1 MLRFIR
7 QALLRPD
14 GTVRFGLRAAI
25 FYLANVYIV
34 YPLLAWPTARAAELF
49 GIHPAF
55 SAPTLALNGV
65 RNLVAVLL
73 FLGLFAAY
81 ERRQIDSYGVPLNRV
96 LSRQTLEGALAAIF
110 AAGSVALGMLA
121 LGGMHIEGLA
131 VHGGAMV
138 RSAVGWILALTLA
151 ASTEELLF
159 RSYPL
164 LTLRKSIGFWP
175 AAWLIA
181 LVFAADHYFDK
192 PGENIWDVIMLV
204 SVSLMASDS
213 LRRTGTL
220 WFAIAFHATFNVMQI
235 FVIGTPNG
243 GRYPVGRL
251 FNAEFTGPAWLTGG
265 SLGTEASRLVYP
277 AIALVWLY
285 LIWRYPTEPS
295 QPEKAGS

>member
-1 MLRFIR
+1 MMRLLRR
-7 QALLRPD
+7 ALLGSD
-14 GTVRFGLRAAI
+14 GKLRLALRVAI
-25 FYLANVYIV
+25 FYLGNVYVV

-49 GIHPAF
+49 GVHPAF

-65 RNLVAVLL
+65 RNLVAVLI

-81 ERRQIDSYGVPLNRV
+81 ERRRIDSYGFPVNRA

-110 AAGSVALGMLA
+110 AAGGVALGMLA
-121 LGGMHIEGLA
+121 LGGMHIAGLA
-131 VHGGAMV
+131 LHGSAIV
-138 RSAVGWILALTLA
+138 ESAVGWILALILA

-175 AAWLIA
+175 TAWLIA

-192 PGENIWDVIMLV
+192 PGENVWDVIMLV

-243 GRYPVGRL
+243 GRYPIGRL
-251 FNAEFTGPAWLTGG
+251 FKAEFTGPAWLTGG
-265 SLGTEASRLVYP
+265 SLGTEASLLIYP

-285 LIWRYPTEPS
+285 LVWRYPIKTNLAEN
-295 QPEKAGS
+295 AGS